1 MVTRVIKINY
11 SFGTTLI
18 NTSSTEK
25 VMRIIKMITM
35 KAKFFDLLMENWT
48 SVLIRGSLGAR
59 DFACFHKHEPG
70 LLS

>member
-25 VMRIIKMITM
+25 VMRIIKMIT
-35 KAKFFDLLMENWT
+35 KGKILNGKLDFSLD
-48 SVLIRGSLGAR
+48 SGKPRGSGFR
-59 DFACFHKHEPG
+59 
-70 LLS
+70 LLP